1 MTHLGCYRPRSLG
14 VPWHSSPLRSLV
26 RSLVSRVASRIF
38 LLTKIFT
45 FVFPGSLYFQ
55 RLFLLFRNPSN
66 WRRSFFPAPQAP
78 SFPDLNYLRAEAQHM
93 ISLLVAVSG
102 SCVSYLEDWRRDTLF
117 SPGVI
122 KVYKQLLL
130 AAASKKQVSPWG
142 FRSAAWDTHPQTR
155 MHPVT
160 CCLMAFTTQ
169 SIFSPMTVTL
179 PHIRQHH
186 LETEK
191 KKCRCWKATLRWGIL
206 GLPHSLVKLCDISKW
221 DPDALPFPQ
230 ESPLEDTILTHHW
243 SEWRKDQGLRQ
254 QNALHHTPKDNLL
267 CYLYLQMHNVIGK
280 KKKKA
285 TI

>member
-191 KKCRCWKATLRWGIL
+191 KNANVGRLHSGEESWGFHTLWSNWATYQSETRMLCPSPRSLLWKTRFWLITDQNDERI
-206 GLPHSLVKLCDISKW
+206 
-221 DPDALPFPQ
+221 
-230 ESPLEDTILTHHW
+230 
-243 SEWRKDQGLRQ
+243 KD
-254 QNALHHTPKDNLL
+254 
-267 CYLYLQMHNVIGK
+267 
-280 KKKKA
+280 
-285 TI
+285 